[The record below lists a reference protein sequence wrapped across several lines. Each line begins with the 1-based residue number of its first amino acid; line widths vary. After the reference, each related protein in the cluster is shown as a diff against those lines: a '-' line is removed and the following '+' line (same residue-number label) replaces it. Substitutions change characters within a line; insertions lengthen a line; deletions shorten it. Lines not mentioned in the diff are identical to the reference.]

1 MVAPGG
7 RRLTLSPIGF
17 DVILALSQ
25 APDGLRLAA
34 ISQVIGSPVSSVQTS
49 LRVLVSND
57 LIRREGAET
66 PRYVLSPDHPAQSA
80 LASTSTLI
88 GDAAHAIA
96 IILRANSA
104 VAWAA
109 VDSGGFLVG
118 ISPDA
123 QPGAVERLDRHLEL
137 VAGGRPDSPDVLRMP
152 MPDFE
157 RLARVALEL
166 RDRARRAVTIKGRA
180 PGAADPVGTQPGSR
194 TG

>member
-57 LIRREGAET
+57 LIRREGAEA

-96 IILRANSA
+96 IILRANAA

-109 VDSGGFLVG
+109 VDSAGFLVG
-118 ISPDA
+118 IAPDA

-137 VAGGRPDSPDVLRMP
+137 VARGRPDSPDVLQMP
-152 MPDFE
+152 MPEFE
-157 RLARVALEL
+157 RLVRVALEL
-166 RDRARRAVTIKGRA
+166 RDRARKAVTIKGR
-180 PGAADPVGTQPGSR
+180 PPSAAEAFGPQPGSR